1 MPPRADRDGGTLVV
15 QSFRADPPAWIARC
29 MDSVRAWAEAAGF
42 GHRALGD
49 ELFERAPDWVRRKTA
64 ARPST
69 ASDLARAQVLQD
81 ALDEGWGRA
90 VWLDADVLVIQ
101 PGALTAALRLEDRY
115 LLGRE
120 AWVQA
125 DRRGRLQTHTG
136 VHNAILA
143 VEPGNPFLAFYQ
155 HAAERILARHE
166 GAMVPQLIGPKFLTA
181 LDNMMGLPATWAVNM
196 ASPRVVAD
204 LAAGGGP
211 ARDRLLA
218 RSGRVPAALNLCHS
232 HAGVET
238 DGVTVTEAMLDD
250 AVATCL
256 RDGLR

>member
-1 MPPRADRDGGTLVV
+1 MAAPRERGGTLIV
-15 QSFRADPPAWIARC
+15 QSVYADPPAWIGRC
-29 MDSVRAWAEAAGF
+29 MESVRAWAEAAGF
-42 GHRALGD
+42 TYRGLGD
-49 ELFERAPDWVRRKTA
+49 ELFDRVPDWVRRKTA
-64 ARPST
+64 ERPST
-69 ASDLARAQVLQD
+69 CSDLARAAVLQD
-81 ALDEGWGRA
+81 ALDEGWGRV
-90 VWLDADVLVIQ
+90 VWLDADVLVVQ
-101 PGALTAALRLEDRY
+101 PGALTAALRLDEGY

-120 AWVQA
+120 AWLQA
-125 DRRGRLQTHTG
+125 DRGGRLQTHTG
-136 VHNAILA
+136 VHNAVFA
-143 VEPGNPFLAFYQ
+143 VAPDNAFLAFYR

-166 GAMVPQLIGPKFLTA
+166 GTMVPQLIGPKFLTA

-232 HAGVET
+232 HAGAAT
-238 DGVTVTEAMLDD
+238 DGVSVTAAMLDD
-250 AVATCL
+250 AITTCL